1 MLNVLFSN
9 SAEPCNLVS
18 WQTSTSQTNM
28 EATRWRKSGDFP
40 VRKRCF
46 SHPFSSLKLQCGS
59 YHNSLTWC
67 QAAQH
72 ANPWKHMSEKVW
84 RGFSGDVWNRDI
96 QLCSV
101 TGDRGW
107 SQERHF
113 CLCYMFIWQLF
124 RSFSGFEEADMSYL
138 LILGLTVLWII
149 QIQVSCM
156 KTCLSLSNYLNDLL
170 NCWDMYHGNTIVLTE
185 GKFTLVLLMVLIEGI
200 CT

>member
-1 MLNVLFSN
+1 MYRFQILLNPAIL
-9 SAEPCNLVS
+9 SADKHRLPTPNLVIFL
-18 WQTSTSQTNM
+18 
-28 EATRWRKSGDFP
+28 SGKDVFLTLSLAWS
-40 VRKRCF
+40 RCVVISNL
-46 SHPFSSLKLQCGS
+46 SHLV
-59 YHNSLTWC
+59 C

-96 QLCSV
+96 QLCPV
-101 TGDRGW
+101 TGDCGR

-113 CLCYMFIWQLF
+113 RLCYMFIWQLF

-156 KTCLSLSNYLNDLL
+156 KTCCLCL
-170 NCWDMYHGNTIVLTE
+170 
-185 GKFTLVLLMVLIEGI
+185 
-200 CT
+200 